1 MSEQED
7 VMSSIPNSSP
17 QNSTREDM
25 GGTTRDLSGC
35 STSPAHPNIRGTRR
49 ESLMR
54 VIISLIA
61 GAILWV
67 GMVRQQLPESL
78 PKHQFEPPEMISTVD
93 AVYPFNSIAFGT
105 VVLHVTRHS
114 SKCSLISSVSRGAR
128 HFLIPKSSDGREG
141 RGLSV
146 ARRVVE

>member
-1 MSEQED
+1 
-7 VMSSIPNSSP
+7 
-17 QNSTREDM
+17 
-25 GGTTRDLSGC
+25 
-35 STSPAHPNIRGTRR
+35 
-49 ESLMR
+49 MR

-93 AVYPFNSIAFGT
+93 AVYPFNSIVFGT

-114 SKCSLISSVSRGAR
+114 SKCSQSVRFHEALAIFSFRKVQTADDEVDWAR
-128 HFLIPKSSDGREG
+128 LTDGW
-141 RGLSV
+141 
-146 ARRVVE
+146 